1 MLREHRAT
9 EQQLGPSGGGR
20 EGMAVVRR
28 TILLLGL
35 MLRASGEQRSIK
47 LVRGASAVDLSPG
60 GSACVASAAP
70 VADAMS
76 GPASLSFL
84 ASRRVATAAGDYAA
98 VLFHN
103 VTQHLPDGETHLLGV
118 FRGWSGDGRAMLFG
132 DGEPCPGDL
141 PRNATVVAT
150 CDGGPRLALA
160 DATEPTM
167 CAYEMK
173 LLLPVA
179 CPLFESGWRDAAP
192 PRGAGPP
199 PRGDGGGGVAALRA
213 EADDARRRVAE
224 LEAAIAAALEAAESL
239 EAAG

>member
-1 MLREHRAT
+1 
-9 EQQLGPSGGGR
+9 
-20 EGMAVVRR
+20 MAVVRR
-28 TILLLGL
+28 TILLCLGL

-60 GSACVASAAP
+60 GSAFVASEAP

-98 VLFHN
+98 FLFEN
-103 VTQHLPDGETHLLGV
+103 VTQHLSDGETHLLGV
-118 FRGWSGDGRAMLFG
+118 FRGWSDDGRAMLFG

-173 LLLPVA
+173 LLLPIA
-179 CPLFESGWRDAAP
+179 CPLFESGWRDEAP
-192 PRGAGPP
+192 PRGTGPP
-199 PRGDGGGGVAALRA
+199 PRGDGGVAALRA
-213 EADDARRRVAE
+213 EAAEARRRVAE

>member
-1 MLREHRAT
+1 
-9 EQQLGPSGGGR
+9 
-20 EGMAVVRR
+20 MAVVRR
-28 TILLLGL
+28 TILLFLGL

-98 VLFHN
+98 VLFEN

-132 DGEPCPGDL
+132 DGEPCPGDR

-160 DATEPTM
+160 RAAQESEIPNFKGSDLGHFPLVSADFWTSDHLLERSRSVDAFPGT
-167 CAYEMK
+167 
-173 LLLPVA
+173 
-179 CPLFESGWRDAAP
+179 
-192 PRGAGPP
+192 
-199 PRGDGGGGVAALRA
+199 RA
-213 EADDARRRVAE
+213 HGTLTLKRRRITLVLPRRSRTRRSRRCAPTR
-224 LEAAIAAALEAAESL
+224 
-239 EAAG
+239 

>member
-1 MLREHRAT
+1 
-9 EQQLGPSGGGR
+9 
-20 EGMAVVRR
+20 MAVVRR
-28 TILLLGL
+28 TILLFLGL

-47 LVRGASAVDLSPG
+47 LVRGASAVDLSPS

-98 VLFHN
+98 VLFEN

-132 DGEPCPGDL
+132 DGEPCPGDR

-167 CAYEMK
+167 CEI
-173 LLLPVA
+173 
-179 CPLFESGWRDAAP
+179 G
-192 PRGAGPP
+192 
-199 PRGDGGGGVAALRA
+199 RA
-213 EADDARRRVAE
+213 HV
-224 LEAAIAAALEAAESL
+224 
-239 EAAG
+239 